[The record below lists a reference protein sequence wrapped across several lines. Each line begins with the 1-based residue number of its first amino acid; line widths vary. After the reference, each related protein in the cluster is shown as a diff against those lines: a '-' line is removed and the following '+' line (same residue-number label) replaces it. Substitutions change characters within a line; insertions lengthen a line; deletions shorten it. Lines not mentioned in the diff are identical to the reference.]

1 MTKKQD
7 ILYKIAKNN
16 LKNCKNFCGIDYGTK
31 RIGVALS
38 DSSHIARPFKIISH
52 IKELDDIIPA
62 YNIEC
67 FVMGWPLQSDGTVGG
82 SIANVLLFSHRLMEK
97 FNLPIVYIDERLTS
111 VKTQQQLENLF
122 YKEKTIKK
130 TLDAS
135 VAALLLQT
143 FLNNFR

>member
-1 MTKKQD
+1 
-7 ILYKIAKNN
+7 
-16 LKNCKNFCGIDYGTK
+16 
-31 RIGVALS
+31 
-38 DSSHIARPFKIISH
+38 
-52 IKELDDIIPA
+52 
-62 YNIEC
+62 
-67 FVMGWPLQSDGTVGG
+67 MGWPLQSDSTVGG